1 MQIRYYTLAVLLIT
15 ALVSAPAAALSP
27 DRGYA
32 PVPMLADKGGIPWD
46 ALSGEEQELLGKHRR
61 SWSGYSSQEQDK
73 LRRGARRYLE
83 LSPGKRN
90 TVKQK
95 HRQYE
100 EMSPQERKRLREKY
114 RRQQQHD

>member
-1 MQIRYYTLAVLLIT
+1 MKIHHHTIAVLLIT
-15 ALVSAPAAALSP
+15 ALVSAPAVALSP
-27 DRGYA
+27 HRGYD

-46 ALSGEEQELLGKHRR
+46 ALSEQEQELLAKHRR

-83 LSPGKRN
+83 LSPGKRD

-114 RRQQQHD
+114 RRQKQRD